1 MSENATNKPSFV
13 EGRYVPKGYTRR
25 AYNEKLGVEIF
36 VKDDD
41 TCAIAYSG
49 KRAAK
54 PDWHLRFRSKER
66 MAEYATEWLRRL
78 EANAERK
85 ASRKAEAAKPH
96 TLKVGDLLRSMWGY
110 EQTNVDY
117 YQVTALIGK
126 TMVEIR
132 EIAQSSR
139 ETGYMQGVTT
149 PVPDVFIGEPKRVRP
164 STNNAVKVRS
174 FAYAFPCSAE
184 ETSHWT
190 AYA

>member
-1 MSENATNKPSFV
+1 MSANTANKPAFV

-36 VKDDD
+36 VNDAT

-49 KRAAK
+49 KRVVNH
-54 PDWHLRFRSKER
+54 DWHLRFRSKER
-66 MAEYATEWLRRL
+66 MAEYATDWLRRL

-85 ASRKAEAAKPH
+85 ATQKAERTPH
-96 TLKVGDLLRSMWGY
+96 TLKVGDLLRSTWGY
-110 EQTNVDY
+110 DQTNIDY

-139 ETGYMQGVTT
+139 ETGYMQGECT
-149 PVPDVFIGEPKRVRP
+149 PVPDVFVGEPKRVRP
-164 STNNAVKVRS
+164 SANNAVKVCS

-184 ETSHWT
+184 ETSYWSS
-190 AYA
+190 YA